1 MSDTKTKVELL
12 YPYTDK
18 SGKNHNADATALL
31 PEQEAADL
39 VHFGRAVEVK
49 QDTKAAEKSATI
61 GGK

>member
-1 MSDTKTKVELL
+1 MSDTNKTKVELL

-18 SGKNHNADATALL
+18 SGKNHNADATAFL

-39 VHFGRAVEVK
+39 VHLGRAVEPK
-49 QDTKAAEKSATI
+49 QKAAEKPATN